1 MELNI
6 KHLTLSSSSTDEL
19 IRIPQSVLKVNKDN
33 NIVQE
38 SKQRHVSKIIDSL
51 ETKEGKGFMI
61 HRPFLSHSISDFDPF
76 LLLDETGPMDLKP
89 KEANG
94 APDHPH
100 RGFET
105 VTYAIPGKI
114 EHKDSQNHSGKLS
127 PGDVRWMTT
136 GSRVIHSE
144 MPTKEFV
151 DKSGR
156 LHGFQLWVNLS
167 KNDKM
172 TKYSY
177 QDIPSL
183 NIPIIKITDEK
194 GVVRVI
200 AGQAFDS
207 NSIIKTRIP
216 ILYLHMILDPD
227 SKEVLRQFQ
236 KSIMF
241 LHTLSQVKVFG
252 KDEKIC

>member
-1 MELNI
+1 M
-6 KHLTLSSSSTDEL
+6 
-19 IRIPQSVLKVNKDN
+19 
-33 NIVQE
+33 
-38 SKQRHVSKIIDSL
+38 

-61 HRPFLSHSISDFDPF
+61 HRSFLSHSLSDFDQF
-76 LLLDETGPMDLKP
+76 LLHDETDPIDLKP

-94 APDHPH
+94 APDHSH

-105 VTYAIPGKI
+105 VTYAISGNI
-114 EHKDSQNHSGKLS
+114 EHKDSQGHSGKLS

-151 DKSGR
+151 DKGGR

-183 NIPIIKITDEK
+183 NIPIIKIPDEK

-200 AGQAFDS
+200 AGQAFGN

-216 ILYLHMILDPD
+216 IRSLA
-227 SKEVLRQFQ
+227 
-236 KSIMF
+236 
-241 LHTLSQVKVFG
+241 
-252 KDEKIC
+252 